1 MLMPKEQKY
10 IITIILI
17 VILMAIKFIMKNNN
31 NKIENGDNVT
41 NGKDNN

>member
-1 MLMPKEQKY
+1 MPKEQKY